1 MSNFI
6 KWTKIKVIRIGPSL
20 VKKKHWRK
28 LARWMKGV
36 VETVNREELRCAVF
50 RWRHLSAPP
59 RESPHPLFSLI
70 FRTKIRYRI
79 LTLFLLLSVWVA
91 FSPGICVH
99 RTKARMK
106 LGPRVILDCGTD
118 LMEVHVSRNP
128 HKNPCFLSRTKQK
141 EENNIM
147 YKQKNLLLC
156 YLYSFVLWTHI

>member
-1 MSNFI
+1 MELKPMYLKSNYYWQTHI
-6 KWTKIKVIRIGPSL
+6 ILWTNFCVISLEYLYVQLYQMDKNKSYSNRVIRIGPSL

-79 LTLFLLLSVWVA
+79 LTVSFSFSLFGLHSLLAFVYIGQKRVWNWA
-91 FSPGICVH
+91 PGLFWIV
-99 RTKARMK
+99 
-106 LGPRVILDCGTD
+106 GPI
-118 LMEVHVSRNP
+118 
-128 HKNPCFLSRTKQK
+128 
-141 EENNIM
+141 
-147 YKQKNLLLC
+147 
-156 YLYSFVLWTHI
+156 